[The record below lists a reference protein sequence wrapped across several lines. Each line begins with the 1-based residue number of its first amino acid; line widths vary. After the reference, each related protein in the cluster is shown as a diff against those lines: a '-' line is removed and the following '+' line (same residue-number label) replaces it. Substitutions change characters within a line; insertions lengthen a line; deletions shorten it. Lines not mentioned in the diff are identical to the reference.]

1 MQMKKCK
8 SCQKE
13 IDSKAKKCPYCQS
26 DQRSWFG
33 RHPILTAILGLFVFF
48 IVIGMASGGNGS
60 KTGSTKNTQSES
72 GSNSTEQV
80 AKEEVKPTED
90 PNPHFSDGTYEV
102 GKEIQPGTYRTR
114 KASSGCYYARLSGF
128 GNAFGD
134 IITNENT
141 DAPAIIT
148 IEATDKGFTS
158 KRCGVWT
165 QDLSAITSDKTTF
178 GDGMYIVGTDIEPGQ
193 YKNSGQDGCYFARL
207 ANFTGGM
214 GGIISNENT
223 DDVAI
228 VNIASTD
235 KGFVSKRCGT
245 WTKME

>member
-1 MQMKKCK
+1 MKKCK
-8 SCQKE
+8 SCQSE
-13 IDSKAKKCPYCQS
+13 IDSKAKKCPHCQT

-33 RHPILTAILGLFVFF
+33 RHPILTVILGFIILF
-48 IVIGMASGGNGS
+48 IVIGVANSGNSS
-60 KTGSTKNTQSES
+60 KSSTTKSDK
-72 GSNSTEQV
+72 NSTGQLT
-80 AKEEVKPTED
+80 KEDVKPTED

-114 KASSGCYYARLSGF
+114 KASSGCYYERLSGF
-128 GNAFGD
+128 GNSLSD

-148 IEATDKGFTS
+148 IEATDKGFKS
-158 KRCGVWT
+158 KNCGVWT

-178 GDGMYIVGTDIEPGQ
+178 SDGMYIVGTDIEPGQ
-193 YKNSGQDGCYFARL
+193 YKNSGQDGCYFVRL

-214 GGIISNENT
+214 RGIISNENT

-228 VNIASTD
+228 VNIATTD

-245 WTKME
+245 WTKM

>member
-1 MQMKKCK
+1 MKKCK
-8 SCQKE
+8 SCQSE
-13 IDSKAKKCPYCQS
+13 IDSKAKKCPHCQS

-33 RHPILTAILGLFVFF
+33 RHPILTVILGLFILF
-48 IVIGMASGGNGS
+48 IVIGIAGGSSN
-60 KTGSTKNTQSES
+60 KTSTKKSSES
-72 GSNSTEQV
+72 GSGSTEQSV
-80 AKEEVKPTED
+80 KEEVKPTED

-128 GNAFGD
+128 GNAIGD
-134 IITNENT
+134 IVTNENT
-141 DAPAIIT
+141 DAPT
-148 IEATDKGFTS
+148 IVTVEATDKGFTS

-165 QDLSAITSDKTTF
+165 QDLSAITTDKTTF
-178 GDGMYIVGTDIEPGQ
+178 GDGMYIVGTDIESGQ
-193 YKNSGQDGCYFARL
+193 YKSSGQDGCYFARL

-228 VNIASTD
+228 VKIASTD

-245 WTKME
+245 WTKMN